1 MNVRWS
7 RLLSACIVLLCAL
20 ELLSPAA
27 AEPPLIGGLAPLR
40 LERKATSHGAKREFT
55 SITLLPGR
63 GLNTFQIT
71 ANLPGEGETEL
82 LRSPSLEVAAQ
93 KLNGQG
99 DDAFGNLNHSF
110 GGAFLIPFTSRAGG
124 ELSADKTIVNVVWH
138 GKTIHLPNDY
148 LGHYSVHGLLNTMKA
163 EGLHVT
169 NTHDGQTLTAVIHA
183 GDFNGYWLSKTDVHF
198 KIALTGDA
206 VDIQVTA
213 TNVGDEA
220 EPMGMGWHPFLRI
233 VSGDRTQARV
243 HLPAD
248 LYGVVDTIDGR
259 PTGELEPVEGTA
271 KVYRTPQGALLPDAS
286 TSINFSK
293 LKRTGDSVDAWLADP
308 KANYAIRVRGLSP
321 EIRTLHLWPAKGD
334 TFCAIEEQYN
344 YMDAFGAEWKGMDT
358 GLVTLKPD
366 ASTSWHV

>member
-1 MNVRWS
+1 MNVGWLRLL
-7 RLLSACIVLLCAL
+7 RAHFVLVCGLVLLSALVLP
-20 ELLSPAA
+20 SVAA
-27 AEPPLIGGLAPLR
+27 GGQSLQQPLKQPLIGGMPPLR
-40 LERKATSHGAKREFT
+40 LERKATGQRAKNNQGTKNGQGAKREFT

-71 ANLPGEGETEL
+71 ANLPGKGETEL
-82 LRSPSLEVAAQ
+82 LRSPSLDEAAQ

-124 ELSADKTIVNVVWH
+124 ELSADKSLVNVVWH

-148 LGHYSVHGLLNTMKA
+148 LGHYSVHGLLNMMKA
-163 EGLHVT
+163 EDVHVR
-169 NTHDGQTLTAVIHA
+169 NTRDGQTLTAVIHA

-206 VDIQVTA
+206 VDFQVTA
-213 TNVGDEA
+213 TNVGDEP

-233 VSGDRTQARV
+233 IGGDRAQARV

-259 PTGELEPVEGTA
+259 PTGDR
-271 KVYRTPQGALLPDAS
+271 K
-286 TSINFSK
+286 
-293 LKRTGDSVDAWLADP
+293 SV
-308 KANYAIRVRGLSP
+308 V
-321 EIRTLHLWPAKGD
+321 
-334 TFCAIEEQYN
+334 
-344 YMDAFGAEWKGMDT
+344 
-358 GLVTLKPD
+358 
-366 ASTSWHV
+366 